1 LPEPVLE
8 LEDGW
13 LVAALACVTVRP
25 WNERAAATEIRP
37 DSATAPAIIHRFM
50 RAIRFNPASRAVT
63 ALGLI
68 VMGPDDRTKGQA
80 RAKQPVRKR

>member
-1 LPEPVLE
+1 MAAPV
-8 LEDGW
+8 G
-13 LVAALACVTVRP
+13 VAVRP

-37 DSATAPAIIHRFM
+37 DSATAPAIIHLFM

-68 VMGPDDRTKGQA
+68 VIGLMIGRGPKPALNSR
-80 RAKQPVRKR
+80 

>member
-1 LPEPVLE
+1 LLELPALELPVLE

-13 LVAALACVTVRP
+13 PAEALVVVWP

-50 RAIRFNPASRAVT
+50 RAIRFNPASREVM

-68 VMGPDDRTKGQA
+68 VMA
-80 RAKQPVRKR
+80 RMIRPRCKSALNSR